1 MSSHKQLEA
10 DQDKIGSILTTLIS
24 VKAICIIQIT
34 GDFLFFTP
42 YDIKRV
48 TLILNY
54 TTTKKN
60 CSSDNLESLKQI
72 TPKISY
78 CLIIKIIIS

>member
-54 TTTKKN
+54 TTTKK
-60 CSSDNLESLKQI
+60 KMQ
-72 TPKISY
+72 
-78 CLIIKIIIS
+78 

>member
-24 VKAICIIQIT
+24 VKAICIIQIMV
-34 GDFLFFTP
+34 DFLFLTP

-48 TLILNY
+48 NIDPKLYNY
-54 TTTKKN
+54 QKK
-60 CSSDNLESLKQI
+60 
-72 TPKISY
+72 TAVV
-78 CLIIKIIIS
+78 II